1 MGMDTFSV
9 QDLIEE
15 QGICENS
22 VNLVL
27 DLMQEAQGSYVNPL
41 KIPRSLP
48 LYGGNM
54 MGMMPPQGHSVH
66 HQSAMPGQ
74 FGAI

>member
-1 MGMDTFSV
+1 MGLDTFAV

-27 DLMQEAQGSYVNPL
+27 DLMQQPQGSYINPL

-48 LYGGNM
+48 QYGM
-54 MGMMPPQGHSVH
+54 MMPPQSYP
-66 HQSAMPGQ
+66 A
-74 FGAI
+74 